1 MQFGQM
7 DPFSPVTL
15 YRLAILDPTQVEFT
29 FFAWTYL
36 LDWTIGL
43 RDVIS
48 LQGDNGTMT
57 LLSDYLAPLHTP
69 VSVAEFPTTL
79 AFYQRN
85 VVLYI
90 TGAMIALATLL
101 LVYIGLCQG
110 NIEAWN
116 ILELQRVGAIVWIG
130 RPLLF
135 VRSLTAVALLS
146 TATLELVTVNS
157 ISYFHATQLPWY
169 TTILGANEVTWIVA
183 IVNDIAMAI
192 TRNFTFYFAA
202 ANSAVVWLVVV
213 ALSFNSPLHHGVTI
227 DMQCHAVQVDFQIAC
242 SSGIVTIGY
251 LSRMVTILGVVGG
264 SNVFCYTIARL
275 VLRRRLSTSAMD
287 SIFLYAGAR
296 YLFLSAKWRH
306 RDVYYMDRMS
316 AVMNGILSVRIHNV
330 MYCLDVKLWRTIHFD
345 LASGLTPT
353 GSFTD
358 AANHA
363 VPHRVHD

>member
-287 SIFLYAGAR
+287 SIFLYA
-296 YLFLSAKWRH
+296 
-306 RDVYYMDRMS
+306 
-316 AVMNGILSVRIHNV
+316 
-330 MYCLDVKLWRTIHFD
+330 
-345 LASGLTPT
+345 
-353 GSFTD
+353 
-358 AANHA
+358 
-363 VPHRVHD
+363 